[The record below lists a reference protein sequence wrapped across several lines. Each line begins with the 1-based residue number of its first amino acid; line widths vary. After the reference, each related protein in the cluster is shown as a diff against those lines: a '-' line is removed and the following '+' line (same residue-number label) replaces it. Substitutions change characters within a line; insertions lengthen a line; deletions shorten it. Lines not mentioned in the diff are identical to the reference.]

1 MSSSSEV
8 SGMDAVLKPVA
19 TLLMTDDCYD
29 TFFHDFDFLNGDCL
43 AALISKGLGLA
54 IVAGAVM
61 VKVPQIQ
68 KVWAAKSA
76 EGLSFF
82 GLLLELYAY
91 SSMIGYCYNKEF
103 PFSSYGDS
111 FFVMIQTVILGFLM
125 KKFTSSVAQGLAFV
139 LIYFS
144 ILFVLISGMT
154 PISVL
159 TSMQTS
165 NLPVVVVSKGIQA
178 WANFSSGHTGQ
189 LSAITIFLI
198 FFGSIARIFTSIQ
211 ETGDP
216 IMVWTY
222 IIASMANFVLA
233 FQIVYYWKATENLKK
248 KKE

>member
-1 MSSSSEV
+1 
-8 SGMDAVLKPVA
+8 MDGIDVVLKPIAGLV
-19 TLLMTDDCYD
+19 MTDECYD
-29 TFFHDFDFLNGDCL
+29 TFFHDFDLLNGDCL
-43 AALISKGLGLA
+43 AAVISKVLGLA
-54 IVAGAVM
+54 IVAGAVL

-68 KVWAAKSA
+68 KVLAAKSS

-91 SSMIGYCYNKEF
+91 SSMLAYCYNKEF

-111 FFVMIQTVILGFLM
+111 FFVMVQTVVLGYFILFFQGSASRALGF
-125 KKFTSSVAQGLAFV
+125 VV
-139 LIYFS
+139 IYLT
-144 ILFVLISGMT
+144 ILFILVSGMT
-154 PISVL
+154 PLSIL
-159 TSMQTS
+159 ASMQAS

-178 WANFSSGHTGQ
+178 WSNFSNGHTGQ
-189 LSAITIFLI
+189 LSAVTVFLV

-233 FQIVYYWKATENLKK
+233 FQILFYWKVTENLKK
-248 KKE
+248 KEE

>member
-1 MSSSSEV
+1 MSTDSE
-8 SGMDAVLKPVA
+8 SGIDAVLRPVA

-29 TFFHDFDFLNGDCL
+29 TFFHDFDLLNGECL

-68 KVWAAKSA
+68 KVLAAKSA

-91 SSMIGYCYNKEF
+91 SSMIGYCYNKDF

-125 KKFTSSVAQGLAFV
+125 QKYTASVTHGLAFV
-139 LIYFS
+139 VIYFL
-144 ILFVLISGMT
+144 ILFVLMFGMT
-154 PISVL
+154 PMSVL
-159 TSMQTS
+159 TSMQAS

-178 WANFSSGHTGQ
+178 WSNYSNGHTGQ
-189 LSAITIFLI
+189 LSAITVFLI

-222 IIASMANFVLA
+222 IIASAANFVLA
-233 FQIVYYWKATENLKK
+233 FQMIYYWKVTEK
-248 KKE
+248 KKEE